1 MQAKSTLL
9 IATHNRGK
17 VREYARL
24 LADLPLLLTWL
35 DEVGVTAVADE
46 TQATFLANAL
56 HKARF
61 YARQTGLLTWADDS
75 GLEVAALGGR
85 PGVLSARYGGEG
97 LSDVDR
103 YTLLLRELEG
113 VSDRSARFCCA
124 VAVVSPDGQSW
135 SAEGTLE
142 GTILPAPRG
151 SQGFGYDPVF
161 WVAAQGRSLAEL
173 PVDLKNQISHRAA
186 AVAAIRPQLERLCRG
201 AP

>member
-1 MQAKSTLL
+1 M
-9 IATHNRGK
+9 
-17 VREYARL
+17 
-24 LADLPLLLTWL
+24 
-35 DEVGVTAVADE
+35 
-46 TQATFLANAL
+46 
-56 HKARF
+56 
-61 YARQTGLLTWADDS
+61 
-75 GLEVAALGGR
+75 
-85 PGVLSARYGGEG
+85 
-97 LSDVDR
+97 
-103 YTLLLRELEG
+103 
-113 VSDRSARFCCA
+113 
-124 VAVVSPDGQSW
+124 AVVSPDGQSW